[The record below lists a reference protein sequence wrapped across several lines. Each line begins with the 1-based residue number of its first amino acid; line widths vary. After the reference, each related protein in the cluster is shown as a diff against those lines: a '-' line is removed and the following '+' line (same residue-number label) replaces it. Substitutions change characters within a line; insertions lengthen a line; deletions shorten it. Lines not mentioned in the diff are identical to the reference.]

1 MMEAYGRTQLMLL
14 NHCPRRTKR
23 GDQKQDSRCDACA
36 GLGGCPETYT
46 DRKGYR
52 FPLRRLQMEH
62 GCVLRLYNSVETDMA
77 KYSEKL
83 HAFSV
88 SLRLAFTDEPLEKQ
102 KEITA
107 SYRSVLDTGIALHA
121 VSATATAGHLLR
133 GVQ

>member
-1 MMEAYGRTQLMLL
+1 MHA
-14 NHCPRRTKR
+14 
-23 GDQKQDSRCDACA
+23 A

-77 KYSEKL
+77 KYPEKL